1 MWAFLFFQSDREKR
15 GKIWIGLGYEVGTRQ
30 SRVKKGRFCTRIN
43 RYSYSRVH
51 NAVIFTRDYF

>member
-1 MWAFLFFQSDREKR
+1 MWAFLFFQSDREKG
-15 GKIWIGLGYEVGTRQ
+15 GKIWTGLGYEVGTRQ
-30 SRVKKGRFCTRIN
+30 SRVKMGRFCTRIN